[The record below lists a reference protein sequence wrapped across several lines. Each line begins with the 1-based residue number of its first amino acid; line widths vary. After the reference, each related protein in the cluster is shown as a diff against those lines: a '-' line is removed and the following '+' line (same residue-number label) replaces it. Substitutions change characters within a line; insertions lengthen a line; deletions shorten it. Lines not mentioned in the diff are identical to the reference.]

1 MNLLTEPIGVSHYM
15 AVGAILFTAGVVCMA
30 VKRNALGVL
39 MGIELVLNGANINFV
54 ALGSDFLRKDPDLAL
69 GLDGQLIAM
78 FVIVLAAAEAA
89 VALAITLNFYNN
101 HSTVDVDRADELK
114 G

>member
-1 MNLLTEPIGVSHYM
+1 MGLLSEPIGVSHYM
-15 AVGAILFTAGVVCMA
+15 AVGAIMFVAGAVCMA
-30 VKRNALGVL
+30 TKRNALGIL
-39 MGIELVLNGANINFV
+39 MGIELVLNGANVNFV
-54 ALGSDFLRKDPDLAL
+54 AFGSRYLRPGNLAVN
-69 GLDGQLIAM
+69 LDGQLIAL

-101 HSTVDVDRADELK
+101 HSTVDVDQADELK